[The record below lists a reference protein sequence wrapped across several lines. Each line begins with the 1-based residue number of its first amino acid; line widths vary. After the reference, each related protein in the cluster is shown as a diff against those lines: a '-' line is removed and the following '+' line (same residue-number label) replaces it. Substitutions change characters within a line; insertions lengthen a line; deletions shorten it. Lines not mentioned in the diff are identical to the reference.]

1 MKNLMNGYL
10 VNTPI
15 SLIKVWFNTIKEE
28 IEEIRLLQISQEV
41 YAGIGD
47 AEKMVKDVFGESK
60 DLSSP

>member
-1 MKNLMNGYL
+1 MNGYL